1 MACCIV
7 VMCNMTRK
15 FIFSED
21 DMSAIKVPV
30 WEKSNLTLEEAAA
43 YFNIG
48 LNKLR
53 DMTNS
58 KAFEQCTLFIG
69 NKRLIKRKLFERYLA
84 GVYSI

>member
-1 MACCIV
+1 MLGGELLSTVNI
-7 VMCNMTRK
+7 
-15 FIFSED
+15 
-21 DMSAIKVPV
+21 PV

-53 DMTNS
+53 DITNS
-58 KAFEQCTLFIG
+58 KACEPCTLFVG
-69 NKRLIKRKLFERYLA
+69 NKRLIKRKLFEKYLM